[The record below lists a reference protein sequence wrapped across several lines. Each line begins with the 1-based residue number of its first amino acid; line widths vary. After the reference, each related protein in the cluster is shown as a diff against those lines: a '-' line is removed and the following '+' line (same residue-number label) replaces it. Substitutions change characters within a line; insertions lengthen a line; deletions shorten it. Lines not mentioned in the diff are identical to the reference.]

1 MHPRRTVFGL
11 AVTALAL
18 TATTPTK
25 AHAQYATSAT
35 DAMSATRV
43 VLQRKGYEVVRVV
56 QNGDAQVIY
65 YRRVDQRGSA
75 MERMVIRTVE
85 RRVVFEGVPSGLL
98 EDIDQELKL

>member
-18 TATTPTK
+18 TATTTK
-25 AHAQYATSAT
+25 AHAQYATTAN

-56 QNGDAQVIY
+56 RNGDAQVIY
-65 YRRVDQRGSA
+65 YRRVDQRGGA
-75 MERMVIRTVE
+75 MERMVIRTIE
-85 RRVVFEGVPSGLL
+85 RRVVFEGVPSALL
-98 EDIDQELKL
+98 EGIDHELKL